1 MKPARHSFSNTLHTR
16 IEGDFTGARNI
27 RIFYQAWL
35 PEGDA
40 KAVVLVVH
48 GLGEHSGRCKNV
60 VNHLVPLGFAV
71 YSFDH
76 AGHGRSAGRRGYIDR
91 LDDYTATLAIS
102 CSRVQAW
109 QPGKPLFLLG
119 HSMGGLIASLFLL
132 DHQALFNGAILSA
145 PSLLPGK
152 GVSPTQGFMT
162 RLLSVLA
169 PAAGVLKLDARGI
182 SRDPQVVAD
191 YVDDPLVFHGRIS
204 ARLAAELLRGMQ
216 RVLAEAE
223 RIALPLLILQGSADT
238 MVAPAGAQR
247 LHDQA
252 GSRDK
257 TLRFFD
263 DLRHEV
269 FNEPEHAQVLA
280 VVARWLAAH
289 LQRCT

>member
-1 MKPARHSFSNTLHTR
+1 MTTALHGSGNTRHAR
-16 IEGDFTGARNI
+16 IEGDFTGARHA

-48 GLGEHSGRCKNV
+48 GLGEHSGRYRHV

-71 YSFDH
+71 YGFDH
-76 AGHGRSAGRRGYIDR
+76 AGHGRSTGRRGYIDR
-91 LDDYTATLAIS
+91 LDDYAATLAIT
-102 CSRVQAW
+102 CSKVQAW
-109 QPGKPLFLLG
+109 QPGKPVFLLG

-132 DHQALFNGAILSA
+132 DHQSLFTGAILSA

-152 GVSPTQGFMT
+152 GVSSAKGFMT

-169 PAAGVLKLDARGI
+169 PAAGVLKLDACGI

-204 ARLAAELLRGMQ
+204 ARLAAELLRGMR
-216 RVLAEAE
+216 RVTAEAD

-238 MVAPAGAQR
+238 MVDPAGAQR
-247 LHDQA
+247 LYDQSA
-252 GSRDK
+252 SRDK
-257 TLRFFD
+257 TLRVFD
-263 DLRHEV
+263 GLQHEV
-269 FNEPEHAQVLA
+269 FNEPEHAQVLT
-280 VVARWLAAH
+280 VVERWLAA
-289 LQRCT
+289 QGI